1 MAAKAAVLVAALR
14 TALAVLPFRVV
25 LRTVKAVAPG
35 DGPREQARPRAS
47 REEIE
52 LALWGAEAAG
62 RVVMRRNPCLPRAL
76 AALVL
81 LRRRGVPAE
90 LRIGVG
96 RDADGALKA
105 HAWVESEGAVV
116 AGGDVPLAE
125 YERLP
130 SLPAG
135 PLA

>member
-1 MAAKAAVLVAALR
+1 MAARAAVLVAVLR
-14 TALAVLPFRVV
+14 AGLAVLPFRVV
-25 LRTVKAVAPG
+25 LGIVKAVAPG
-35 DGPREQARPRAS
+35 DGPRAAARPRAS
-47 REEIE
+47 REEAE
-52 LALWGAEAAG
+52 LALWGAAAAG
-62 RVVMRRNPCLPRAL
+62 RAVLRRNPCLPRAL
-76 AALVL
+76 AALIL

-90 LRIGVG
+90 LRIGVA
-96 RDADGALKA
+96 RDEGGALKA

-130 SLPAG
+130 SLPTG